1 MSKEDQSVFT
11 RWEIVST
18 TVVMGAA
25 TIVRSGEDNL
35 FINQIV
41 LHPQFAPL
49 QISFYCGHEP
59 ECDEFGSEA
68 ALSIAKRNVEKYF
81 AVVGVLESLDKSLEV
96 LEHYVPRFF
105 QVRQHYVD

>member
-1 MSKEDQSVFT
+1 MSKEDQNVSM

-18 TVVMGAA
+18 TAGTEGA
-25 TIVRSGEDNL
+25 TIARSEVCYL
-35 FINQIV
+35 QS
-41 LHPQFAPL
+41 LHRTFHSKQVPQ

-68 ALSIAKRNVEKYF
+68 ALSIAQRNVDKYF
-81 AVVGVLESLDKSLEV
+81 AVVGVLEFLDQSLEV

-105 QVRQHYVD
+105 QVRQTT

>member
-68 ALSIAKRNVEKYF
+68 ALSIAKRNVEKYL
-81 AVVGVLESLDKSLEV
+81 ALTKLI
-96 LEHYVPRFF
+96 
-105 QVRQHYVD
+105 